1 MHRFS
6 DHVIA
11 IADRAPVTAKMTV
24 KTTYKSGRTTE
35 TKFNPIAA
43 SARSP
48 LPTHVASLLASA
60 HLSPPE
66 KGEKFTVAAVD
77 RALAGKGISERLWI
91 KAALHEAGLLA

>member
-1 MHRFS
+1 MFRFS
-6 DHVIA
+6 DRVTA
-11 IADRAPVTAKMTV
+11 IAAPPVTAQMKV
-24 KTTYKSGRTTE
+24 ITTYRSGRTTE
-35 TKFNPIAA
+35 TDFNPVAA

-48 LPTHVASLLASA
+48 LPAHVKSLLASA

-77 RALAGKGISERLWI
+77 RTLAGKGISERLWI